1 MFNTMVEATNQTLYM
16 VFGSTLFSVI
26 LGFVPAIIL
35 VLTAPD
41 GLKPN
46 KVIYQVLDF
55 IVNTFRSFPFIIL
68 LILVIPVTRAIVGTS
83 LGSTA
88 AIVPLTI
95 SAIPFV
101 ARVIESALRSVDS
114 GLIEAAKS
122 FGASDM
128 QIIVHVYFKEAFP
141 SILSGIILTMISI
154 IGYTAMAGSVGG
166 GGLGDVAIRR
176 GYQAYNLNYL
186 FVTSLILIVIV
197 QIIQNIGNYLYKKL
211 SQERI

>member
-197 QIIQNIGNYLYKKL
+197 QIIQNIGNYLYKKV
-211 SQERI
+211 S

>member
-1 MFNTMVEATNQTLYM
+1 MVEATNQTLYM

-101 ARVIESALRSVDS
+101 ARVIESALRSVDP

-211 SQERI
+211 S

>member
-1 MFNTMVEATNQTLYM
+1 MFNTMVEATDQTLYM

-211 SQERI
+211 S

>member
-1 MFNTMVEATNQTLYM
+1 MVL
-16 VFGSTLFSVI
+16 GSTLFSVI
-26 LGFVPAIIL
+26 LGFIPAIVL

-46 KVIYQVLDF
+46 KVVYNVLDF

-101 ARVIESALRSVDS
+101 ARVIENALKEVDP

-141 SILSGIILTMISI
+141 SIVSGVILAMISI
-154 IGYTAMAGSVGG
+154 VGYTAMAGSVGG

-176 GYQAYNLNYL
+176 GYQAYNLKYL
-186 FVTSLILIVIV
+186 FATSVILIVFV
-197 QIIQNIGNYLYKKL
+197 QIIQSIGNYLYKKL
-211 SQERI
+211 S

>member
-1 MFNTMVEATNQTLYM
+1 MFDTMVKASYETLYM
-16 VFGSTLFSVI
+16 VFGTTFFSVI
-26 LGFVPAIIL
+26 LGFIPAIAL

-46 KVIYQVLDF
+46 KIVYQILDF

-101 ARVIESALRSVDS
+101 ARVIESALRSVDP

-122 FGASDM
+122 FGASDI
-128 QIIVHVYFKEAFP
+128 QIIFRVYFKEAFP
-141 SILSGIILTMISI
+141 SIISGIILTMISI

-176 GYQAYNLNYL
+176 GYQAYNLKYL
-186 FVTSLILIVIV
+186 FVTSIILIVIV

-211 SQERI
+211 S

>member
-1 MFNTMVEATNQTLYM
+1 MFDTMVKASYETLYM
-16 VFGSTLFSVI
+16 VFGTTFFSVI
-26 LGFVPAIIL
+26 LGFIPAIVL

-46 KVIYQVLDF
+46 KIVYQILDF

-101 ARVIESALRSVDS
+101 ARVIESALRSVDP

-122 FGASDM
+122 FGASDI
-128 QIIVHVYFKEAFP
+128 QIIFRVYF
-141 SILSGIILTMISI
+141 
-154 IGYTAMAGSVGG
+154 
-166 GGLGDVAIRR
+166 
-176 GYQAYNLNYL
+176 
-186 FVTSLILIVIV
+186 
-197 QIIQNIGNYLYKKL
+197 
-211 SQERI
+211 

>member
-101 ARVIESALRSVDS
+101 ARVIESALRSVDP

-128 QIIVHVYFKEAFP
+128 QIIIHVYFKEAFP

-211 SQERI
+211 S

>member
-1 MFNTMVEATNQTLYM
+1 MFDTMVKAYYETLYM
-16 VFGSTLFSVI
+16 VFGTTFFSVI
-26 LGFVPAIIL
+26 LGFIPAIVL

-46 KVIYQVLDF
+46 KIIYQILDF

-101 ARVIESALRSVDS
+101 ARVIESALRSVDP

-122 FGASDM
+122 FGASDI
-128 QIIVHVYFKEAFP
+128 QIIFRVYFKEAFP
-141 SILSGIILTMISI
+141 SIISGIILTMISI

-176 GYQAYNLNYL
+176 GYQAYNLKYL
-186 FVTSLILIVIV
+186 FVTSIILIVIV

-211 SQERI
+211 S

>member
-1 MFNTMVEATNQTLYM
+1 MFDTMVKASYETLYM
-16 VFGSTLFSVI
+16 VFGTTFFSVI
-26 LGFVPAIIL
+26 LGFIPAIVL

-46 KVIYQVLDF
+46 KIVYQILDF

-95 SAIPFV
+95 SAITFV
-101 ARVIESALRSVDS
+101 ARVIESALRSVDP

-122 FGASDM
+122 FGASDI
-128 QIIVHVYFKEAFP
+128 QIIFRVYFKEAFP
-141 SILSGIILTMISI
+141 SIISGIILTMISI

-176 GYQAYNLNYL
+176 GYQAYNLKYL
-186 FVTSLILIVIV
+186 FVTSIILIVIV

-211 SQERI
+211 S

>member
-1 MFNTMVEATNQTLYM
+1 MFDTMVKASYETLYM
-16 VFGSTLFSVI
+16 VFGTTFFSVI
-26 LGFVPAIIL
+26 LGFIPAIVL

-46 KVIYQVLDF
+46 KIVYQILDF

-101 ARVIESALRSVDS
+101 ARVIESALRSIDP

-122 FGASDM
+122 FGASDI
-128 QIIVHVYFKEAFP
+128 QIIFRVYFKEAFP
-141 SILSGIILTMISI
+141 SIISGIILTMISI

-176 GYQAYNLNYL
+176 GYQAYNLKYL
-186 FVTSLILIVIV
+186 FVTSIILIVIV

-211 SQERI
+211 S

>member
-1 MFNTMVEATNQTLYM
+1 MFDTMVKASYETLYM
-16 VFGSTLFSVI
+16 VFGTTFFSVI
-26 LGFVPAIIL
+26 LGFIPAIVL

-46 KVIYQVLDF
+46 KIIYQILDF

-101 ARVIESALRSVDS
+101 ARVIESALRSVDP

-122 FGASDM
+122 FGASDI
-128 QIIVHVYFKEAFP
+128 QIIFRVYFKEAFP
-141 SILSGIILTMISI
+141 SIISGIILTMISI
-154 IGYTAMAGSVGG
+154 VGYTAMAGSVGG

-176 GYQAYNLNYL
+176 GYQAYNLKYL
-186 FVTSLILIVIV
+186 FVTSIILIVIV

-211 SQERI
+211 S

>member
-1 MFNTMVEATNQTLYM
+1 MFNTMVEETNQTLYM

-211 SQERI
+211 S

>member
-1 MFNTMVEATNQTLYM
+1 MFDTMVKASYETLYM
-16 VFGSTLFSVI
+16 VFGTTFFSVI
-26 LGFVPAIIL
+26 LGFIPAIVL

-46 KVIYQVLDF
+46 KIVYQILDF
-55 IVNTFRSFPFIIL
+55 IVNTFRSFPFITL

-101 ARVIESALRSVDS
+101 ARVIESALRSVDP

-122 FGASDM
+122 FGASDI
-128 QIIVHVYFKEAFP
+128 QIIFRVYFKEAFP
-141 SILSGIILTMISI
+141 SIISGIILTMISI

-176 GYQAYNLNYL
+176 GYQAYNLKYL
-186 FVTSLILIVIV
+186 FVTSIILIVIV

-211 SQERI
+211 S

>member
-1 MFNTMVEATNQTLYM
+1 MFDTMVKASYETLYM
-16 VFGSTLFSVI
+16 VFGTTFFSVI
-26 LGFVPAIIL
+26 LGFIPAIVL

-46 KVIYQVLDF
+46 KIVYQILDF

-101 ARVIESALRSVDS
+101 ARVIESALRSVDP

-122 FGASDM
+122 FGASDI
-128 QIIVHVYFKEAFP
+128 QIIFRVYFKEAFP
-141 SILSGIILTMISI
+141 SIISGIILTMISI

-176 GYQAYNLNYL
+176 GYQAYNLKYL
-186 FVTSLILIVIV
+186 FVTSIILIVIV

-211 SQERI
+211 S

>member
-101 ARVIESALRSVDS
+101 ARVIESALRSVDP

-197 QIIQNIGNYLYKKL
+197 QIIQNIGNY
-211 SQERI
+211 

>member
-1 MFNTMVEATNQTLYM
+1 MFDTMVKASYETLYM
-16 VFGSTLFSVI
+16 VFGTTFFSVI
-26 LGFVPAIIL
+26 LGFIPAIIL

-46 KVIYQVLDF
+46 KIIYQILDF

-101 ARVIESALRSVDS
+101 ARVIESALRSVDP

-122 FGASDM
+122 FGASDI
-128 QIIVHVYFKEAFP
+128 QIIFRVYFKEAFP
-141 SILSGIILTMISI
+141 SIVSGIILTMISI

-176 GYQAYNLNYL
+176 GYQAYNLKYL
-186 FVTSLILIVIV
+186 FVTSVILIVIV

-211 SQERI
+211 S